1 MFITHFF
8 GKFMHQNLL
17 FRVLN
22 ISFLHLRFPAAEI
35 NPVKVNS
42 MRRSILLESL
52 ISLEVLLP
60 DHVIHFQQVL
70 AHFSEFVIVNIL
82 VGVEALV
89 YQNSSTPLF
98 LLDYGSSLHHIFIT
112 CVFFRAIF
120 PQIFTFIY
128 ILNFFPTRA
137 FPKIQR
143 FLFLKMEPNYCLEV
157 SFLLF

>member
-17 FRVLN
+17 QPFRVL
-22 ISFLHLRFPAAEI
+22 FLHPRFLIAEI
-35 NPVKVNS
+35 NPVEVNS

-60 DHVIHFQQVL
+60 DHVIHFEQVL
-70 AHFSEFVIVNIL
+70 AHFSEFVIVDVL
-82 VGVEALV
+82 VRVEALV

-98 LLDYGSSLHHIFIT
+98 LLDYCGPLHHIFIT

-120 PQIFTFIY
+120 P
-128 ILNFFPTRA
+128 
-137 FPKIQR
+137 
-143 FLFLKMEPNYCLEV
+143 
-157 SFLLF
+157 